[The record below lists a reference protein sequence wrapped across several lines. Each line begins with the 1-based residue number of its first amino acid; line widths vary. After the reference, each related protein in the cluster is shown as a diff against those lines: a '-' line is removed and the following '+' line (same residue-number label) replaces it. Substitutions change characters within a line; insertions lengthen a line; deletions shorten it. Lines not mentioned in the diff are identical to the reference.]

1 MCSWILVINLVYMQT
16 IIIFLKID
24 RYTEDWYGLKTL
36 HSRGGIAIH
45 SIPGVEHLQW
55 HQAEPVFREAVLPY
69 L

>member
-1 MCSWILVINLVYMQT
+1 MQT
-16 IIIFLKID
+16 IIILLNIN